1 MCKTH
6 AQVLQSI
13 HGVQH
18 WCSMKWQGSA
28 GKTVVSC
35 GKNMALGVKKIL
47 VQALVSSPTNSVTL
61 SNF

>member
-47 VQALVSSPTNSVTL
+47 VQALVFITH
-61 SNF
+61 